1 MHALGRLLVSG
12 VVVATA
18 VVVLRPDGAAQTA
31 VPAATFV
38 DGDFTHSNSR
48 DGMPVLEHPNLAPGQ
63 EAEGTVTIVNTGT
76 LGGDFALS
84 VDDLF
89 DAAGPVGGPLS
100 ERLRLRVR
108 DLQGQASGYDGALT
122 TLDSL
127 PLGYFSPGEA
137 HTYAIALGFPHGTS
151 DNAYA
156 ASSTGM
162 RFVWDAVQGDPPSEP
177 HSPPDDGQRGPSV
190 PAPPAAGGSPRERPL
205 HLTVH
210 APHVQRFMWRK
221 RVLVRARCNRP
232 CRIATRGTVRVGSRT
247 APLRTRLTHTLHAGV
262 VRPRVRLPRGLRRDA
277 RRWLDQ
283 QRAVVYRLK
292 ISARDRAGQRVVV
305 TRRVTVR
312 KRGDGRSAR
321 VVTSPIGVAR

>member
-18 VVVLRPDGAAQTA
+18 VAVMRPDGAAPTA

-48 DGMPVLEHPNLAPGQ
+48 DGMPVLEHPNLAPGH
-63 EAEGTVTIVNTGT
+63 EAQGTVTIVNTGT
-76 LGGDFALS
+76 LGGGFALS
-84 VDDLF
+84 VDDLV
-89 DAAGPVGGPLS
+89 DAVGPAGGPLS

-122 TLDSL
+122 ALDSL

-177 HSPPDDGQRGPSV
+177 GASRGDMRAPDPQTADQ
-190 PAPPAAGGSPRERPL
+190 SPREEPL
-205 HLTVH
+205 HLTVRS
-210 APHVQRFMWRK
+210 PRVQRFMQRK
-221 RVLVRARCNRP
+221 RLLFRAWCDRP
-232 CRIATRGTVRVGSRT
+232 CRIATRGTVRVGDHT
-247 APLRTRLTHTLHAGV
+247 APLRSRLTRVLRAGV
-262 VRPRVRLPRGLRRDA
+262 VHPRVRLPRGLRRDA
-277 RRWLDQ
+277 RRLLD
-283 QRAVVYRLK
+283 RRHAVVYDLR

-305 TRRVTVR
+305 ERRVTVR
-312 KRGDGRSAR
+312 KLDSRGAR
-321 VVTSPIGVAR
+321 IAVDPIGAPR